1 MWTGSCKST
10 KTKEVNKR
18 NIIDQELLD
27 IMNVQDQNFQF
38 FSEYEQCK
46 SRPVVC
52 VFLSKVFN
60 HVVASDLK

>member
-1 MWTGSCKST
+1 MWTWSCKST

-27 IMNVQDQNFQF
+27 IMNVQDQNCQF
-38 FSEYEQCK
+38 FSEYEKCK
-46 SRPVVC
+46 SRPVVGF
-52 VFLSKVFN
+52 FLSKVFN